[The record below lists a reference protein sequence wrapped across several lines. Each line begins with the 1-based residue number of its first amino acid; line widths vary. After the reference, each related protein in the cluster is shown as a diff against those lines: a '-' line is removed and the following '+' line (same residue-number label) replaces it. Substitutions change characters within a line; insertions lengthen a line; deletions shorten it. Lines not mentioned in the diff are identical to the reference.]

1 VAVPL
6 NNNDAIYAEIRDLSI
21 ERLGAYLQDKAI
33 HIRERCEAYFIIC
46 AVVGCILFRTHDC
59 TFGEMFTMAD
69 HHSPMKLQ
77 CPVSRSHSPVY
88 PRVDRYTTFRDNK
101 DASIT
106 EIHDF
111 VKKIPKLTLEYK
123 SLNQHINIAE
133 MLKQRT
139 DR

>member
-1 VAVPL
+1 MQCL
-6 NNNDAIYAEIRDLSI
+6 KYTQLIY
-21 ERLGAYLQDKAI
+21 
-33 HIRERCEAYFIIC
+33 F
-46 AVVGCILFRTHDC
+46 
-59 TFGEMFTMAD
+59 
-69 HHSPMKLQ
+69 
-77 CPVSRSHSPVY
+77 
-88 PRVDRYTTFRDNK
+88 RYTTFRDNK

-139 DR
+139 DRYCRDNPFLF

>member
-1 VAVPL
+1 V
-6 NNNDAIYAEIRDLSI
+6 YCT
-21 ERLGAYLQDKAI
+21 YLTLPI
-33 HIRERCEAYFIIC
+33 PC
-46 AVVGCILFRTHDC
+46 
-59 TFGEMFTMAD
+59 
-69 HHSPMKLQ
+69 
-77 CPVSRSHSPVY
+77 CPQH
-88 PRVDRYTTFRDNK
+88 DRYTTFRDNK

-139 DR
+139 DRYCLHAYVCI